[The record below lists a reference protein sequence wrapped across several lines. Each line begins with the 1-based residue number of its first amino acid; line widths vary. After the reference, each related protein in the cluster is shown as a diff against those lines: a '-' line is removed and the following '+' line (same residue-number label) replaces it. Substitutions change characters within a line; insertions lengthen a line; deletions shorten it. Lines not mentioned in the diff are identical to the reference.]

1 MEQPVTVGRATPSGG
16 AGPETP
22 EALADLVGEALT
34 ARVALDEQGRVTG
47 WNAGAERLLGYPAG
61 EMTGRRAGDLLAEP
75 IPVRGGLPT
84 LAGLPR
90 WSGDIALRHR
100 DGRKLTVRVLAHHRP
115 PGTDAP
121 AWLLVSALTRRPP
134 GPDLDESLVTWSFA
148 QSPCCALAIYDT
160 RLRLLRANADMER
173 ATALTEAEML
183 GLRVSEIADDEAGER
198 AERGMARVLRT
209 GEPQYQENFLLA
221 PGETREHAWSVYT
234 SALRDAD
241 GTIRG
246 VCLSAHDMT
255 EQFWARKRL
264 QLIGEA
270 GRRIGS
276 TLDVTRTAQE
286 LTEVTVPALADF
298 VSVDL
303 LAALDDVHEPP
314 AQALPPDGPLLLRRV
329 ALRSVTP
336 GAPEAAVAA
345 GQVESYPEGSTP
357 FESLRA
363 GRATLHEATDPAF
376 TAWLARDPA
385 RAARVRAFG
394 IHSVMTVPLA
404 ARGTTLGV
412 AFFVRY
418 ATPDSFGHDDLVL
431 AGELAARAAVS
442 IDNARRYTRE
452 RATAVTLQRSLL
464 PQRLPRQAAVEV
476 ASRYLPAG
484 GHAGVGGDWFDV
496 IPLSGARVALVVGD
510 VVGHGLHASATM
522 GRLRTAVR
530 TLADI
535 DLPCDELLTHLD
547 DLVAR
552 LNREEEGG
560 EPAGPSEAPE
570 TMRGAETGEAWQT
583 GHLDAASHP
592 DATGRWDAAGHRP
605 PTEPGPVETSGDVGA
620 TCLYA
625 VYDPVS
631 RRCCFS
637 GAGHPRPAVVSP
649 DGSVDL
655 VGLPA
660 APPLGV
666 GGLPYEA
673 TEVDIPEGSLLA
685 LYTNGLVE
693 TRDRDLDTGVH
704 RLREALARPARS
716 LDALCDT
723 VLADLLPQRP
733 ADDVAL
739 LVARTRALDASQV
752 ATWPVPADPS
762 AVAQTRKDVVTQM
775 ERWGL
780 SDAVFVTEL
789 VVSELVTNAI
799 RHAEPPIQL
808 RLIHDTALI
817 CEVSDGGNTAPHLR
831 RARTYDEGGRGLLL
845 VAQLTDRWGTR
856 QSATGKTIWAEQ
868 SLSLQ

>member
-1 MEQPVTVGRATPSGG
+1 MEQPVTVGRGTRPFGEA
-16 AGPETP
+16 P
-22 EALADLVGEALT
+22 EALDALVGASLT
-34 ARVALDEQGRVTG
+34 ARVCVDEHGIVTG
-47 WNAGAERLLGYPAG
+47 WNTGAERLLGYAAG
-61 EMTGRRAGDLLAEP
+61 EVTGHRAADLLAEP

-84 LAGLPR
+84 LAGLAR
-90 WSGDIALRHR
+90 WNGDVALRHR
-100 DGRKLTVRVLAHHRP
+100 DGRKLTVGILAHHRP
-115 PGTDAP
+115 PGADAP
-121 AWLLVSALTRRPP
+121 AWLIVSALTGRQPRA
-134 GPDLDESLVTWSFA
+134 DLDESLVSWSFA
-148 QSPCCALAIYDT
+148 QSPCCAQAIYDT
-160 RLRLLRANADMER
+160 RLRLRRANADMER
-173 ATALTEAEML
+173 SMSLTEEEMR
-183 GLRVSEIADDEAGER
+183 GLRVSEIVDDDAGLR
-198 AERGMARVLRT
+198 AERDMARVLRT
-209 GEPQYQENFLLA
+209 GEPQYAENYLRA
-221 PGETREHAWSVYT
+221 PGESHEHAWSVFM
-234 SALRDAD
+234 SALRDHE
-241 GTIRG
+241 GTVQG

-264 QLIGEA
+264 QLIAEA

-286 LTEVTVPALADF
+286 LADVTVPALADF

-303 LAALDDVHEPP
+303 LAALDDAPEPP
-314 AQALPPDGPLLLRRV
+314 ARAVPENGPLLLRRA

-336 GAPEAAVAA
+336 GAPESAVAA
-345 GQVESYPEGSTP
+345 GAVDSYPAGSLP
-357 FESLRA
+357 YESLRT
-363 GRATLHEATDPAF
+363 GRPALHEVTDPAF
-376 TAWLARDPA
+376 AAWLARDPA

-394 IHSVMTVPLA
+394 VHSAMTVPLA

-412 AFFVRY
+412 AFFVRHDNQE
-418 ATPDSFGHDDLVL
+418 TFRHDDLVL

-442 IDNARRYTRE
+442 IDNARRFARE

-464 PQRLPRQAAVEV
+464 PRRLPRQAAVDV

-510 VVGHGLHASATM
+510 VVGHGLHASAAM

-552 LNREEEGG
+552 LNTEEDDG
-560 EPAGPSEAPE
+560 EPGTAGS
-570 TMRGAETGEAWQT
+570 TGT
-583 GHLDAASHP
+583 AS
-592 DATGRWDAAGHRP
+592 A
-605 PTEPGPVETSGDVGA
+605 DVGA

-625 VYDPVS
+625 VYDPVT
-631 RRCCFS
+631 RHCCLA
-637 GAGHPRPAVVSP
+637 GAGHPVPVVVSP
-649 DGSVDL
+649 DGAVDL

-673 TEVDIPEGSLLA
+673 TEVVLPEGSLLA
-685 LYTNGLVE
+685 LYTNGLIA
-693 TRDRDLDTGVH
+693 TADRDLDTGVH
-704 RLREALARPARS
+704 RLREALARPAGS
-716 LDALCDT
+716 LETLCDT
-723 VLADLLPQRP
+723 VLTDLLPRRP

-739 LVARTRALDASQV
+739 LIARTRALDANQV
-752 ATWPVPADPS
+752 ATWAVPAVPS
-762 AVAQTRKDVVTQM
+762 AVARTRKDVVAQL

-799 RHAEPPIQL
+799 RHAEPPIRL
-808 RLIHDTALI
+808 RLIHDTSLI

-845 VAQLTDRWGTR
+845 VAQLTQRWGTR
-856 QSATGKTIWAEQ
+856 QGATGKTIWAEQ
-868 SLSLQ
+868 TLSRP